1 MNLTPLAK
9 PYFNHIYAS
18 LDRARKDPEHAQRQ
32 LLAHLLKTARHT
44 EAGRRW
50 DFASIDSYQDYVSR
64 VPLRPYEDIR
74 DDVMRMVA
82 GEKDVLWPGVCKRY
96 AQSSGTSDG
105 RSKYVPVTD
114 ESLRGCHYRGSAMTV
129 ASYLRLN
136 PASRM
141 FAGKGLILGGSFA
154 TALTDLPSHVRV
166 GDLSAHLIRSVG
178 PLVESMRVPSRSTA
192 LMEDWTQ
199 KLPALVREAS
209 VCDVTNLSGVPS
221 WFLTV
226 LKGVM
231 KRTGASELHE
241 VWPGLEV
248 FFHGGINFEPY
259 RHEYDAIIDP
269 SRMNY
274 HETYN
279 ASEGFFAVR
288 DSADTGAMLLLTD
301 CGVFF
306 EFTPVDR
313 PDAQPVPCWEVTPG
327 RVYALTITSGNGL
340 WRYPL
345 GDTVRVESVD
355 PLRITVAGRTKSFI
369 NAFGEELMVH
379 NADAAI
385 TRTCREL
392 GCSVSDYT
400 AAPVYTTDRTKG
412 HHQWAVEFSRPP
424 RSMKQFAETLDRH
437 LCDENS
443 DYAAKRSGNIFLA
456 EPEVLSLEP
465 GTFSRWLASTGKL
478 GGQRKIPRL
487 SNDRRI
493 MDAIVEG
500 KN

>member
-1 MNLTPLAK
+1 MNLTPLLR
-9 PYFNHIYAS
+9 PYFNIVYTQ
-18 LDRARKDPEHAQRQ
+18 LDQARSNPEEAQRR
-32 LLAHLLKTARHT
+32 LLARLLRKAART
-44 EAGRRW
+44 EVGRQY
-50 DFASIDSYQDYVSR
+50 DFASIGSYADYASR
-64 VPLRPYEDIR
+64 VPERPYEDIR
-74 DDVMRMVA
+74 PQVMRMIE
-82 GEKDVLWPGVCKRY
+82 GEKDVLWPGRCVRY

-114 ESLRGCHYRGSAMTV
+114 ESLRGCHYRGSAMSV
-129 ASYLRLN
+129 ASYLHLH
-136 PASRM
+136 PESRM

-154 TALTDLPSHVRV
+154 TALTDLPKHVKV
-166 GDLSAHLIRSVG
+166 GDLSAHLIGSVG
-178 PLVESMRVPSRSTA
+178 PGVEFMRVPSRSTA
-192 LMEDWTQ
+192 LMEDWSK
-199 KLPALVREAS
+199 KLPRLISEAS
-209 VCDVTNLSGVPS
+209 VRNVSNLSGVPS

-226 LKGVM
+226 LRGVLTT
-231 KRTGASELHE
+231 TGASEIHE
-241 VWPGLEV
+241 VWPNLEV
-248 FFHGGINFEPY
+248 FFHGGIGFEPY
-259 RHEYDAIIDP
+259 RAQYNAIIDP

-279 ASEGFFAVR
+279 ASEGFFAVH
-288 DSADTGAMLLLTD
+288 DSLDTKAMLLLTD

-306 EFTPVDR
+306 EFTPVDD
-313 PDAQPVPCWEVTPG
+313 PSAAPVPCWEVTPG

-355 PLRITVAGRTKSFI
+355 PLRITIAGRTKAYI

-385 TRTCREL
+385 TRTCHEL
-392 GCSVSDYT
+392 DCAVADYT
-400 AAPVYTTDRTKG
+400 AAPVYTTDRAKG

-424 RSMKQFAETLDRH
+424 RSLEEFAATLDRH

-456 EPEVLSLEP
+456 PLELISVP
-465 GTFSRWLASTGKL
+465 QGTFSRWLASTGKL

-487 SNDRRI
+487 SNDRRVI
-493 MDAIVEG
+493 DALLPFAR
-500 KN
+500 